1 MTYLPGNQHRVLS
14 GKKEM
19 LTIMMRGGSVKS
31 EQAALLEYGN
41 ANGLDK
47 QNKVDRICRKETMV
61 SMKLAIG

>member
-1 MTYLPGNQHRVLS
+1 
-14 GKKEM
+14 M
-19 LTIMMRGGSVKS
+19 LIIMMRGGSVKS

-47 QNKVDRICRKETMV
+47 QNNVDRICRKETLV